1 MQIPVQMKIKNDPNL
16 YRYLREH
23 SYWYKSLNRDPTALR
38 EMEQEMKN
46 QYRLTT
52 MDKMEDISHTI
63 SLLQSVVDIIK

>member
-23 SYWYKSLNRDPTALR
+23 SYWYKSLNRDPAALR
-38 EMEQEMKN
+38 DMEQEMRN